1 MSSGRTRR
9 TRTCSPPRI
18 VSCNW
23 LEPESFWSGISATA
37 ALAARHGEGER
48 ARQPAVDRNR
58 LAVHVGT
65 FIARQERGD
74 GSNLLRMTVARERIE
89 LTDLLVRAALAG
101 AVEDHLRHAGLDQPG
116 TDGVDPHAGAVERIR
131 RRLDQTD
138 HARLTRAVG
147 VAAGVG
153 AQARDRRRT
162 DDRTR
167 ALLHHVRGRMLDG

>member
-116 TDGVDPHAGAVERIR
+116 TDGVDPHARAVERVR
-131 RRLDQTD
+131 RGLNQAD
-138 HARLTRAVG
+138 HARLAGAVGIAAG
-147 VAAGVG
+147 VAAQP
-153 AQARDRRRT
+153 ADRPGTAHRPPP
-162 DDRTR
+162 
-167 ALLHHVRGRMLDG
+167 LLSH